1 MVDGALFD
9 AAKSDAAAQNTATGQ
24 GMVPHS
30 TQPMVSL
37 SARAGWA
44 LTAGTDLHLSADDH
58 ITLASG
64 QHTDW
69 ATGGAYRLHTG
80 QAIGV
85 LAGVIQP
92 GTTAAGKGLTLIAAQ
107 GKVELQAQSDRLE
120 IAAKEQINIQSESA
134 HIDWAAAKKITL
146 ATAGGARVVIAGGN
160 ITVECPGTL
169 TVKAGKK
176 AFSGPGGMGYG
187 MPQLPRTVC
196 VSCMLAAAKN
206 AAPFAPKS

>member
-1 MVDGALFD
+1 
-9 AAKSDAAAQNTATGQ
+9 
-24 GMVPHS
+24 
-30 TQPMVSL
+30 
-37 SARAGWA
+37 
-44 LTAGTDLHLSADDH
+44 LHLSADDH

-80 QAIGV
+80 QSIGV
-85 LAGVIQP
+85 LAGVVQP
-92 GTTAAGKGLTLIAAQ
+92 GDAAAGKGLTLIAAQ

-160 ITVECPGTL
+160 ITVECPGTM
-169 TVKAGKK
+169 TVKAGSK
-176 AFSGPGGMGYG
+176 AFSGPASVGYA
-187 MPQLPRTVC
+187 MPQLPKHIC
-196 VSCMLAAAKN
+196 KECLLNAAAN
-206 AAPFAPKS
+206 GSAFASRK